1 MKFVFFGTPD
11 VAKETLQYLV
21 ENDLSPL
28 AVVTNPDAPKGRGH
42 IMTPSPV
49 KEYALTQGLSVLTP
63 DSLGEE
69 FMKEVGAL
77 GADLA
82 IVVAYG
88 KILPEALINSFPQ
101 GVLNI
106 HYSLLPRWRGAAP
119 VEYALLNDDKKT
131 GVTIQKMV
139 KELDAGDIVAV
150 KEMLIEDEDTT
161 ATLRPRLI
169 KLGAELLIETLPRY
183 LSGVIVPK
191 KQEVEA
197 VTFAP
202 KLKKEAGELKLDDD
216 SLLNWSKY
224 RAFAVWPGTYFF
236 KDGKRYKVVRA
247 SLNEGVFKIEK
258 VIPEGGREID
268 FSDQNASYS

>member
-11 VAKETLQYLV
+11 VAKDTLQYLI
-21 ENDLSPL
+21 ENGLSPQV
-28 AVVTNPDAPKGRGH
+28 VVTNPDAPKGRGH

-49 KEYALTQGLSVLTP
+49 KEYAVSIGLPVLTP
-63 DSLGEE
+63 DSLDNE
-69 FMKEVGAL
+69 FMNEVGAY
-77 GADLA
+77 GADFA

-119 VEYALLNDDKKT
+119 VEYALLNDDKET
-131 GVTIQKMV
+131 GVTVQKMV

-150 KEMLIEDEDTT
+150 KKLVIEEEDTT

-169 KLGAELLIETLPRY
+169 KLGAELLVETLPRY
-183 LSGVIVPK
+183 LNDEIVPIV
-191 KQEVEA
+191 QEESF
-197 VTFAP
+197 VTLAP
-202 KLKKEAGELKLDDD
+202 KLKKEAGEINLDDD
-216 SLLNWSKY
+216 SRLNWNKY

-236 KDGKRYKVVRA
+236 KNDKRHKITRA
-247 SLNEGVFKIEK
+247 SFKDGVFQVEK

-268 FSDQNASYS
+268 WSVVS

>member
-1 MKFVFFGTPD
+1 MKFIFFGTPD
-11 VAKETLQYLV
+11 VAKDTLEYLV
-21 ENDLSPL
+21 EKGLHPL

-42 IMTPSPV
+42 IMTPTPV
-49 KEYALTQGLSVLTP
+49 KEYATNQGLPVLTP
-63 DSLGEE
+63 DSLDEE
-69 FMKEVGAL
+69 FMKEVSAV

-119 VEYALLNDDKKT
+119 VEYALLNNDKET

-139 KELDAGDIVAV
+139 KELDAGDIVAQQQIT
-150 KEMLIEDEDTT
+150 IEENDTT

-169 KLGAELLIETLPRY
+169 KLGAELLLETLPRY
-183 LSGVIVPK
+183 LTGEIVPTP
-191 KQEVEA
+191 QEESA
-197 VTFAP
+197 VTLAP

-216 SLLNWSKY
+216 SQLNWNKY

-236 KDGKRYKVVRA
+236 KDGKRYKVTHA
-247 SLNEGVFKIEK
+247 SFKDGVFQIEK
-258 VIPEGGREID
+258 VIPEGGREVD
-268 FSDQNASYS
+268 WS

>member
-1 MKFVFFGTPD
+1 MKYIFFGTPD
-11 VAKETLQYLV
+11 VAKETLEYLV
-21 ENDLSPL
+21 ENGLSPL

-49 KEYALTQGLSVLTP
+49 KEYAVGMGLPVLTP
-63 DSLGEE
+63 DSLDDE
-69 FMKEVGAL
+69 FMKEVSAY

-88 KILPEALINSFPQ
+88 RILPEALIHSFPQ

-119 VEYALLNDDKKT
+119 VEYALLNDDKET

-150 KEMLIEDEDTT
+150 KQMTIEDGDTT
-161 ATLRPRLI
+161 LTLRPRLI
-169 KLGAELLIETLPRY
+169 KLGAELLTETLPRY
-183 LSGVIVPK
+183 LSGEIVPTS
-191 KQEVEA
+191 QEESA

-202 KLKKEAGELKLDDD
+202 KLKKVAGEIKLDDD
-216 SLLNWSKY
+216 SHTNWNKY

-236 KDGKRYKVVRA
+236 KDGKRHKVTRA
-247 SLNEGVFKIEK
+247 TFRDGVFKVEK
-258 VIPEGGREID
+258 VIPEGGRELD
-268 FSDQNASYS
+268 F

>member
-1 MKFVFFGTPD
+1 MKFIFFGTPD
-11 VAKETLQYLV
+11 VAKDTLEYLV
-21 ENDLSPL
+21 ESGLCPL

-42 IMTPSPV
+42 VMTPSPT
-49 KEYALTQGLSVLTP
+49 KEYAVAKGLPVLTP
-63 DSLGEE
+63 DSLNEE

-88 KILPEALINSFPQ
+88 KILPEVLINSFPQ

-119 VEYALLNDDKKT
+119 VEYALLNNDQET
-131 GVTIQKMV
+131 GVTIQKMI

-150 KEMLIEDEDTT
+150 RRVTIEENDTT
-161 ATLRPRLI
+161 VTLRPRLI
-169 KLGAELLIETLPRY
+169 KLGAELLIETLPLY
-183 LSGVIVPK
+183 LAGEIEATPQKAS
-191 KQEVEA
+191 A

-202 KLKKEAGELKLDDD
+202 KLKKEAGEIKLDDD
-216 SLLNWSKY
+216 SQLNWNKY

-236 KDGKRYKVVRA
+236 KGGKRYKVTDA
-247 SLNEGVFKIEK
+247 SFKDGVFQIEK

-268 FSDQNASYS
+268 WMSV